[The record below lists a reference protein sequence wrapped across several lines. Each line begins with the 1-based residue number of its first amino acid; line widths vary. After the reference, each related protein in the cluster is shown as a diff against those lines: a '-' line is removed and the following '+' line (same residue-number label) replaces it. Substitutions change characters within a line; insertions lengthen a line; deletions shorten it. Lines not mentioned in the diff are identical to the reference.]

1 MGGLYRLAVAVF
13 VVIFVQQISS
23 KKLRS
28 PPVTKSKRP
37 LNSQHTISSYKS
49 RPSTFSVGL
58 IPPLVTLSMPLLA
71 NAAAGIPVGSY
82 FKELRFYA
90 SHFFPTEDSF
100 CLP

>member
-13 VVIFVQQISS
+13 VVIFVQEISS

-28 PPVTKSKRP
+28 PPVSKSKRA
-37 LNSQHTISSYKS
+37 LNSQHTISSCKI
-49 RPSTFSVGL
+49 RPSSISVGL

-82 FKELRFYA
+82 FR
-90 SHFFPTEDSF
+90 
-100 CLP
+100 